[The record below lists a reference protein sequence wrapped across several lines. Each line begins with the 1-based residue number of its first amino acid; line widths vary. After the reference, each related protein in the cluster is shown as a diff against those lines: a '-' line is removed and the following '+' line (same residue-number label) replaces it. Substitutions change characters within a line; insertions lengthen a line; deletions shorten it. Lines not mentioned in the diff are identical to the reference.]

1 MQEHSLN
8 KEEFSDLFQY
18 RKNYENHLW
27 EGSGEIKCYKQI
39 NLYLFKDYLQ
49 NFTLSLLYYLRRSY

>member
-27 EGSGEIKCYKQI
+27 EGIGEIKWYKQI
-39 NLYLFKDYLQ
+39 NLYLFKIIYKI
-49 NFTLSLLYYLRRSY
+49 LL

>member
-39 NLYLFKDYLQ
+39 NLYLFKIIYKI
-49 NFTLSLLYYLRRSY
+49 LL